1 MSMTEEKKKKSRFRS
16 RLTFLLLTLAVI
28 LGVVGYTYRT
38 DIEMHIVHLKPQPV
52 RQVELGKM
60 GLQLQRFN
68 TPEITSYDVDK
79 ILSFVI
85 QDDRFY
91 IALRSQDGD
100 STAVQA
106 YQRKEGS
113 LFPLRSFGKKGTCTI
128 PEKMVLSVDLAGNGD
143 IVYVKKGIHT
153 LRDGNDIIS
162 LKGNTTATRVA
173 FLPGYEQAYL
183 YGNDNF
189 TLADYRDGAFEKNH
203 PAFLH
208 NRAKPFAGGLTQVRI
223 TGDGTIYGGGRIK
236 PNGLNMVEAFNSK
249 GKALRSFGSPIQT
262 DKDSIYNL
270 IDMAVLDHYL
280 VVIDGF
286 TLKFW
291 TREGQYLGNLNSS
304 RVLGDNLNCAKLAP
318 IDGNT
323 LGILAFVRNAQTKLV
338 EIRIFALTFP
348 R

>member
-1 MSMTEEKKKKSRFRS
+1 MPITEKKKKKSWLRS
-16 RLTFLLLTLAVI
+16 KITFLVLTLAVI
-28 LGVVGYTYRT
+28 LGVVGYNYRT
-38 DIEMHIVHLKPQPV
+38 DIEMRIVHLKPQPV
-52 RQVELGKM
+52 QKVELGKL

-85 QDDRFY
+85 RDDKFY
-91 IALRSQDGD
+91 LALRSQDGD

-106 YQRKEGS
+106 YERKEGS
-113 LFPLRSFGKKGTCTI
+113 LFPFRNFGKKGTYTI
-128 PEKMVLSVDLAGNGD
+128 PEKMVLSVNIAGNGD
-143 IVYVKKGIHT
+143 VVYVKKGLHT

-173 FLPGYEQAYL
+173 FLPGYGQAYL

-203 PAFLH
+203 PSFLH

-223 TGDGTIYGGGRIK
+223 TGKGVIFGGGRIK
-236 PNGLNMVEAFNSK
+236 PNGLNMVEAFTPQ
-249 GKALRSFGSPIQT
+249 GKALQSYGSPIQT

-291 TREGQYLGNLNSS
+291 TWEGQYLGNLNSS
-304 RVLGDNLNCAKLAP
+304 KMLGDNLNCAKLAP

-323 LGILAFVRNAQTKLV
+323 LGILAFVRNAQTRLV
-338 EIRIFALTFP
+338 EIKIFALTFP

>member
-85 QDDRFY
+85 RDDRFY

-162 LKGNTTATRVA
+162 LKGNTTATRVPSCRGMNRPTCTA
-173 FLPGYEQAYL
+173 TTTLPW
-183 YGNDNF
+183 
-189 TLADYRDGAFEKNH
+189 
-203 PAFLH
+203 
-208 NRAKPFAGGLTQVRI
+208 RI
-223 TGDGTIYGGGRIK
+223 TGTGPLRRTIPPSSTTG
-236 PNGLNMVEAFNSK
+236 PNPLPEA
-249 GKALRSFGSPIQT
+249 
-262 DKDSIYNL
+262 
-270 IDMAVLDHYL
+270 
-280 VVIDGF
+280 
-286 TLKFW
+286 
-291 TREGQYLGNLNSS
+291 
-304 RVLGDNLNCAKLAP
+304 
-318 IDGNT
+318 
-323 LGILAFVRNAQTKLV
+323 
-338 EIRIFALTFP
+338 
-348 R
+348 